1 MKRSYRLILAAGTSV
16 FLWGAGS
23 PAQAAAPPS
32 PVGNWDCLVSGK
44 QGVGIAHLTFAE
56 SHTFSGIELLTVNP
70 LAPAPPAPS
79 YDGRNPGGDLGRG
92 IYIGPGPGSG
102 SSSDSSS
109 SGSSGSAS
117 VVEQVYGIG
126 DVSGSWQYDIYN
138 RVIGYFVQ
146 VIEKTRL
153 SISTNL
159 VQVTQTVTNLDGSV
173 TTTTEDKVE
182 IVTNSLPSWTTN
194 SVGFVGKVVP
204 GKSLTLT
211 AYTPNGKQVYTGR
224 PLAAVLPDLSGSW
237 YVNRKANGQWL
248 VEFFEAT
255 PGSKPF
261 LFDITGTGGGYTF
274 NGLAMFSNWKRIGF
288 VFERGEG
295 TGSIRGATFGSFN
308 PSTFRGQ
315 TLGFEE
321 PSTRIRYNAYWYAA
335 PAQ

>member
-1 MKRSYRLILAAGTSV
+1 MKLCYRFVLAAGASV
-16 FLWGAGS
+16 FLCGAWT

-32 PVGNWDCLVSGK
+32 PVGDWDCLVSGK
-44 QGVGIAHLTFAE
+44 QGVGIAHITFAGNYA
-56 SHTFSGIELLTVNP
+56 FSGMELLTVNP
-70 LAPAPPAPS
+70 LAPVPSGSS
-79 YDGRNPGGDLGRG
+79 YDGRNPGADLGRG

-102 SSSDSSS
+102 SSTNSSS
-109 SGSSGSAS
+109 SGTSSSVSA
-117 VVEQVYGIG
+117 VEQVFGMG

-146 VIEKTRL
+146 TIEKTRL

-173 TTTTEDKVE
+173 TTTTEDRVE
-182 IVTNSLPSWTTN
+182 IVTNSLPSFTTN
-194 SVGFVGKVVP
+194 NVGFVAKVVP

-224 PLAAVLPDLSGSW
+224 PLPAVLPDLSGSW

-248 VEFFEAT
+248 VEFLEAT
-255 PGSKPF
+255 PGSKRF
-261 LFDITGTGGGYTF
+261 LFNINGTGASYTF
-274 NGLAMFSNWKRIGF
+274 NGVAMVSSWKRIGF

-295 TGSIRGATFGSFN
+295 TAGIRGATFGSFN
-308 PSTFRGQ
+308 PSTLRGQ

-321 PSTRIRYNAYWYAA
+321 PSTRIRYNAYWYA
-335 PAQ
+335 PAAQ